1 MTSLGDK
8 TNEGSRSVYITEKV
22 AHHHVQNATFGLFAA
37 TSLFRLTGWFH
48 IHLFYSTKIIANHH
62 ILLFSEKKMVSMS
75 QEELMRYMADETD
88 KTNKEGQDM
97 NRILTS

>member
-1 MTSLGDK
+1 MNTNMTGFRWLS
-8 TNEGSRSVYITEKV
+8 NIV
-22 AHHHVQNATFGLFAA
+22 AFLSFGRMSKHKQGLI
-37 TSLFRLTGWFH
+37 L
-48 IHLFYSTKIIANHH
+48 ANHH